1 MVEVEDWFFW
11 VNILNFESYSML
23 WFAQKSG
30 DLLWENVSF
39 FEGWENVSLT
49 TFCLYTLMWHYGK
62 ERVGDKIGKCVGA
75 TSPRVTFVCE
85 S

>member
-49 TFCLYTLMWHYGK
+49 TFLFVHPYVTPGK
-62 ERVGDKIGKCVGA
+62 RESER
-75 TSPRVTFVCE
+75 
-85 S
+85 